1 MLFDVLLYFIMYNYD
16 MFVKRFVGLLV
27 IFWYL
32 VEFIVDIYERIY
44 YLELLICVFIL
55 VFFGINNRKKKLWV
69 GVWMIYL

>member
-44 YLELLICVFIL
+44 YLELLIFVFIL

>member
-69 GVWMIYL
+69 GVLMIYL